1 MARIERSPSKSIVQP
16 APSVPTLVTAAPGAA
31 LRPPRPDDF
40 TPKPEPRLASGRYD
54 PVLLPANPEL
64 VGQLGPELAAARAG
78 LLSAKTGAASG
89 AATRAFSPAAFA
101 RSLEGKSQDDVGAAW
116 AALGSKEQAA
126 LTRALRSGAVRS
138 PRLTI
143 ATLNGLD
150 NQGQQ
155 DFLKK
160 LPPAALSAL
169 TATLRADP
177 SPKTRVVVAV
187 SLELAGRTPWAKKH
201 PDAMKALRAVHAGN
215 QLMGGEKGGLGSYR
229 GGVIRYADALLKSP
243 EALAAVLAHEG
254 LHARQGSAGAETTSP
269 EGEAAG
275 VLAQA
280 AVWSALGDED
290 DANLSAEHRTQLN
303 KYAALAKTGE
313 KAVLKEVV
321 SQYLARAREKVAE
334 REANPGAAKGDDDS
348 AAAWRKYVEVYEKK
362 LKSLQAP

>member
-16 APSVPTLVTAAPGAA
+16 APSGPTPVTPGPAA
-31 LRPPRPDDF
+31 LKPARPDDF
-40 TPKPEPRLASGRYD
+40 TATPAPLLPSGRYE

-64 VGQLGPELAAARAG
+64 AGQLGPELAAARAG
-78 LLSAKTGAASG
+78 VLSAKTGAAAG
-89 AATRAFSPAAFA
+89 AATKAFSPAGFA

-116 AALGSKEQAA
+116 AALGPKERAA
-126 LTRALRSGAVRS
+126 LTKALRSGAVNS
-138 PRLTI
+138 PRLTV

-160 LPPAALSAL
+160 LPQAALAAL
-169 TATLRADP
+169 TVTLRGDP

-187 SLELAGRTPWAKKH
+187 SIELAGRTPWAKKN
-201 PDAMKALRAVHAGN
+201 PDAMKALRAVHADN
-215 QLMGGEKGGLGSYR
+215 KLIGGEKGGLGSYR
-229 GGVIRYADALLKSP
+229 DGVVRYADTLLRSP

-254 LHARQGSAGAETTSP
+254 LHARQGSGGAEATSP

-275 VLAQA
+275 VLAQS
-280 AVWSALGDED
+280 AVWSAIGDKD

-321 SQYLARAREKVAE
+321 SQYLARAKEKVAE
-334 REANPGAAKGDDDS
+334 REAKPGSAKGDDDT
-348 AAAWRKYVEVYEKK
+348 AAAWKKYVEVYEKK
-362 LKSLQAP
+362 LKSLEAP